1 VVINEFNIMGTVIG
15 PHKANP
21 PLIVDADTVLS
32 LTIALQRPSFDVCP
46 ARDGLSVMK
55 RLSVRAQE
63 RLDGHVRK
71 LLCSVD
77 NVKQEYLGLQGYA

>member
-1 VVINEFNIMGTVIG
+1 MIIDNLDVPRIG
-15 PHKANP
+15 LTPGKAYP
-21 PLIVDADTVLS
+21 PLIVDADAVLS
-32 LTIALQRPSFDVCP
+32 LTIGLQRPSFDVCP
-46 ARDGLSVMK
+46 ARDGLSVIK